1 VNACGGPRLRARAVV
16 IDLDGTLLDTVADLA
31 AAVNAMLLELGRAPL
46 PEATV
51 AACVGKGAEVL
62 VHRVLGGGLD
72 ARVDAALFTR
82 GHLAFLRHYAVENGR
97 QARAYDGVRD
107 GLDAMR
113 AMGLRLA
120 CVTNKPQAFADPLL
134 VRCGLREAFELVLG
148 GDALP
153 AKKPDP
159 LPMLHAA
166 RALGAAPAEV
176 VAIGDSVNDALAAR
190 AAGMAVLAVP
200 YGYNEGRD
208 VSTLDVDGIV
218 ASLLEAARRIDPIR
232 DPS

>member
-1 VNACGGPRLRARAVV
+1 VSAAPSRLRARAVL
-16 IDLDGTLLDTVADLA
+16 IDLDGTLLDTAADLA
-31 AAVNAMLLELGRAPL
+31 AAVNLMLLELGREAL
-46 PEATV
+46 PEPVV
-51 AACVGKGAEVL
+51 ASYVGKGAEVL
-62 VHRVLGGGLD
+62 VHRALGGGLD
-72 ARVDAALFTR
+72 ARVDAALHAR
-82 GHLAFLRHYAVENGR
+82 GASAFARHYTVENGR
-97 QARAYDGVRD
+97 QAQPYAGVRE

-120 CVTNKPQAFADPLL
+120 CVTNKPQGFADPLL
-134 VRCGLREAFELVLG
+134 ERCRMRDDFELVLG

-153 AKKPDP
+153 RKKPDP

-166 RALGAAPAEV
+166 GALGAAPHEV

-208 VSTLDVDGIV
+208 VRALDVDGIV
-218 ASLLEAARRIDPIR
+218 ASLLEAASRIDPIR
-232 DPS
+232 

>member
-1 VNACGGPRLRARAVV
+1 MTSGAAPRLRARAVV

-31 AAVNAMLLELGRAPL
+31 AAVNRMLDELGRARL

-51 AACVGKGAEVL
+51 ASYVGKGAEVL
-62 VHRVLGGGLD
+62 VHRALGGGLD
-72 ARVDAALFTR
+72 ARVDATTHAR
-82 GHLAFLRHYAVENGR
+82 CHRAFLRHYAVENGR
-97 QARAYDGVRD
+97 HARPYDGVRE

-134 VRCGLREAFELVLG
+134 ERCGMRDDFELVLG

-153 AKKPDP
+153 ARKPDP

-166 RALGAAPAEV
+166 SRLDAAPHEV

-208 VSTLDVDGIV
+208 VRTLDVDGIV
-218 ASLLEAARRIDPIR
+218 ASLHDAARLIDPIR
-232 DPS
+232 

>member
-1 VNACGGPRLRARAVV
+1 MSAPAARLRARAVL

-31 AAVNAMLLELGRAPL
+31 AAVNRMLLELGRDAL
-46 PEATV
+46 PEQVV
-51 AACVGKGAEVL
+51 ASYVGKGADVL
-62 VHRVLGGGLD
+62 VHRALGGGLQG
-72 ARVDAALFTR
+72 RVDEALHAR
-82 GHLAFLRHYAVENGR
+82 GAEAFARHYALENGR
-97 QARAYDGVRD
+97 HARPYAGVRE

-134 VRCGLREAFELVLG
+134 ERCGMRADFELVLG

-153 AKKPDP
+153 RRKPDP

-166 RALGAAPAEV
+166 GVLGAAPHEA
-176 VAIGDSVNDALAAR
+176 VAIGDSLNDALAAR

-208 VSTLDVDGIV
+208 VRSLDVDGIV
-218 ASLLEAARRIDPIR
+218 GSLSEAAARIEPIR
-232 DPS
+232 